1 MARLTPR
8 YDADP
13 IVVLDGPPAAV
24 LEPAA
29 RQRRRLAEVAAGFT
43 DDEWAHPSRCA
54 GWSNRDVVSH
64 LDSTNQFWTTSITAG
79 RDGHPTRFL
88 DGFDPVSVPAQL
100 VEASA
105 AMPLAEVLDR
115 FVASTDALLAA
126 LESLDDDGWRST
138 AEAPPGHVAISALA
152 HHALWDSWVHERD
165 ILLPLG
171 IEPER
176 HDDEIA
182 ASLRYAAAL
191 GPALASATEPRR
203 GSFAIAVTEPD
214 LAAIVDIGDQ
224 ISVRDGSGDTVAFTV
239 AFTLD
244 GGAVDLLE
252 ALSVRSPFEHPV
264 PADARWM
271 LTGLVATFDGEPG

>member
-13 IVVLDGPPAAV
+13 IVTLDGPPADV
-24 LEPAA
+24 REPTT
-29 RQRRRLAEVAAGFT
+29 RQRRRLAEVVAGFT
-43 DDEWAHPSRCA
+43 DREWAHPSRCA
-54 GWSNRDVVSH
+54 GWSNRDVISH
-64 LDSTNQFWTTSITAG
+64 LDTTNQFWTTSITAG
-79 RDGHPTRFL
+79 LGGHPTRFL

-100 VEASA
+100 VDASA

-115 FVASTDALLAA
+115 FVESTDALIAA
-126 LESLDDDGWRST
+126 LESLDDDGWRAT
-138 AEAPPGHVAISALA
+138 AEAPPGHVSISALA

-171 IEPER
+171 VEPER

-182 ASLRYAAAL
+182 SSLRYAAAL
-191 GPALASATEPRR
+191 GPALASPTEPRR
-203 GSFAIAVTEPD
+203 GSFAVAVTEPD

-224 ISVRDGSGDTVAFTV
+224 ISVRAGHAAGAS
-239 AFTLD
+239 FTLD
-244 GGAVDLLE
+244 GAAVDLVE
-252 ALSVRSPFEHPV
+252 ALSVRTPFAHAV

-271 LTGLVATFDGEPG
+271 LAGLVAAFDGEPE

>member
-1 MARLTPR
+1 MRPR
-8 YDADP
+8 
-13 IVVLDGPPAAV
+13 
-24 LEPAA
+24 
-29 RQRRRLAEVAAGFT
+29 
-43 DDEWAHPSRCA
+43 
-54 GWSNRDVVSH
+54 
-64 LDSTNQFWTTSITAG
+64 
-79 RDGHPTRFL
+79 
-88 DGFDPVSVPAQL
+88 
-100 VEASA
+100 
-105 AMPLAEVLDR
+105 
-115 FVASTDALLAA
+115 
-126 LESLDDDGWRST
+126 
-138 AEAPPGHVAISALA
+138 
-152 HHALWDSWVHERD
+152 
-165 ILLPLG
+165 
-171 IEPER
+171 
-176 HDDEIA
+176 
-182 ASLRYAAAL
+182 L